1 MCMSIK
7 RKIRLFIALISL
19 LYCVSLIQTTY
30 AKYVT
35 SADATTSMAIA
46 RWNILINNQDLK
58 NNSNFSNKVQP
69 VFTNNA
75 NIADNVIAPTASGYF
90 DIIINGNDTDVSFT
104 YTITITNPTTSPI
117 TDLNLVKYTIDSGAY
132 NNFATGTNYI
142 SNDILYNDTNKTHT
156 IRVYVNW
163 NDDSATQTMNNTQD
177 TAATNNETTSFNV
190 NVNLIQKAN

>member
-1 MCMSIK
+1 
-7 RKIRLFIALISL
+7 
-19 LYCVSLIQTTY
+19 
-30 AKYVT
+30 
-35 SADATTSMAIA
+35 MAIA

-117 TDLNLVKYTIDSGAY
+117 TDLNLVKYTIDSGAD
-132 NNFATGTNYI
+132 NSLDRKSTRLNSSHEI
-142 SNDILYNDTNKTHT
+142 
-156 IRVYVNW
+156 
-163 NDDSATQTMNNTQD
+163 
-177 TAATNNETTSFNV
+177 
-190 NVNLIQKAN
+190 

>member
-1 MCMSIK
+1 MSIK

-69 VFTNNA
+69 VFTNNS
-75 NIADNVIAPTASGYF
+75 NIADNVVAPTASGYF
-90 DIIINGNDTDVSFT
+90 DIVINGNNTDVSFN
-104 YTITITNPTTSPI
+104 YTITITNPSSAPVK
-117 TDLNLVKYTIDSGAY
+117 DLKLQKYTIDNGNEISFDE
-132 NNFATGTNYI
+132 NINYI
-142 SNDILYNDTNKTHT
+142 SNTINYNDANKTHT
-156 IRVYVNW
+156 IRVYLSW
-163 NDDSATQTMNNTQD
+163 IDDSNQTMSNTQD
-177 TAATNNETTSFNV
+177 TAATSSTSTAMDV
-190 NVNLIQKAN
+190 SINLIQKAI